1 MYISHITQY
10 SDEFDKRMDK
20 LQDRVENLEKKL
32 IVVAAE
38 KEEAEKR

>member
-10 SDEFDKRMDK
+10 SDELDKRMDK

-32 IVVAAE
+32 ITVAAE